1 MARTKLPS
9 NQFVADHGVS
19 GTKPVADRKSWQQMV
34 KEGVKVVFLKKHK
47 RFARGVVAQELGLQF
62 CEENGITVVPL
73 SDPDLFKSK
82 TRAAK
87 MARQIRAVVDEASKK
102 EACGNMA
109 AGRAKKRKENEVSKK
124 YLALDK
130 KGKCEGRKTLL
141 QMHGEKLAR
150 AVRCILKKP
159 YPKRQAKNSNA
170 IISWNQLKSK
180 LLKKGFA
187 TTRMTSQD
195 GSVRPAGR
203 PLAKNSL
210 ATLLRDMQQR
220 RL

>member
-1 MARTKLPS
+1 M
-9 NQFVADHGVS
+9 
-19 GTKPVADRKSWQQMV
+19 
-34 KEGVKVVFLKKHK
+34 FLKNHK

-87 MARQIRAVVDEASKK
+87 MARQIRAVVDEASKE
-102 EACGNMA
+102 EACDNMA
-109 AGRAKKRKENEVSKK
+109 AGRAKKRKANEVSKK

-141 QMHGEKLAR
+141 PMHGEKLAR
-150 AVRCILKKP
+150 AVICILKEL

-170 IISWNQLKSK
+170 IVSWNQLRSK
-180 LLKKGFA
+180 LLEKGFA
-187 TTRMTSQD
+187 TNRMTSQD